1 MSNKKLII
9 AICLV
14 MVFAVF
20 ATGCRPLERPVPRD
34 PHTNEE
40 IRETT
45 PRMDARGGDAPN
57 MTRDGARDVGGNG
70 NLTARAERIADAVA
84 NMEEVRSATVV
95 ITDTTAL
102 VGVTLAR
109 NTNDVATDLKRRIE
123 DVVTQTDREI
133 DRVAVTADPDL
144 ITRIRNVADETGRG
158 RPLSGF
164 GREVE
169 EIIRRIIP
177 NA

>member
-1 MSNKKLII
+1 MSNRKLII
-9 AICLV
+9 ALCLV

-34 PHTNEE
+34 PHTDEE
-40 IRETT
+40 IKETT
-45 PRMDARGGDAPN
+45 PRMDARGGD
-57 MTRDGARDVGGNG
+57 G

-84 NMEEVRSATVV
+84 KMEEVRSAYVV

-102 VGVTLAR
+102 VGVALAG

-123 DVVTQTDREI
+123 DVVTKTDREI

-169 EIIRRIIP
+169 EILRRIIP